1 MIIDGELIKKSEHK
15 YLKEALGLP
24 DYYGENLDA
33 LYDCLC
39 EMAGEIILI
48 NSNVVDGDIIS
59 TFVDANKENDFLTFK
74 IEED

>member
-1 MIIDGELIKKSEHK
+1 MKLNGKLIKKNGHD
-15 YLKEALGLP
+15 YLMEALKLP
-24 DYYGENLDA
+24 KYYGKNLDA

-39 EMAGEIILI
+39 EMSGEIILI
-48 NSNVVDGDIIS
+48 NSSDVDDDIIS